1 MAVKYTFKDSLYYYV
16 SSANDLCI
24 FRAIHK
30 NNKASE
36 YIFRNIEYDLVK
48 IHYV

>member
-1 MAVKYTFKDSLYYYV
+1 MFDQTMIYV
-16 SSANDLCI
+16 YA

-36 YIFRNIEYDLVK
+36 YILRNIEYDLVK